1 MESEISFAYVLFH
14 HRLFVALY
22 KVRAF
27 AGGFACL
34 VCCRCFREKINKRER
49 DTKKVAR
56 AKRKQAQF
64 TVFASCLHKVHRR
77 VVRVQTDSFHIFK
90 EHHRLPRRVSSARL
104 QKASLGKEVREQKM
118 KRLLTHKRSKK
129 RFTRDAR
136 RVYISFCISV
146 FLHFKTDAA
155 RVSPF
160 LCRSKT
166 VFFNLTSRYPS
177 RRAIWRVSSL
187 SQPERFD
194 RALRDSSPIVSFFF
208 SSPFPSSLCYRQ

>member
-1 MESEISFAYVLFH
+1 M
-14 HRLFVALY
+14 
-22 KVRAF
+22 
-27 AGGFACL
+27 

-104 QKASLGKEVREQKM
+104 QKASLGKEVRAKKNEETFDTQKIKKTFYATRGVCIFLFVFQCFYIS
-118 KRLLTHKRSKK
+118 KRMQRVFLS
-129 RFTRDAR
+129 FYVAR
-136 RVYISFCISV
+136 RQF
-146 FLHFKTDAA
+146 
-155 RVSPF
+155 
-160 LCRSKT
+160 
-166 VFFNLTSRYPS
+166 FFNLASRCPS

-194 RALRDSSPIVSFFF
+194 RALRGSSPIVSFFF
-208 SSPFPSSLCYRQ
+208 SSPFRSSLRYRQ